1 MEVETAL
8 KRSGR
13 RQRRRDTDRR
23 LTDTRDYF
31 QHCRY
36 GERAD
41 GIASPPRAELNA
53 VRSQVESLESSR
65 SVVPLDPRHELLYE
79 LLCLREKEL
88 AKGSVRRR
96 RGRVEEVPRAN
107 SNGRARRD
115 HLP

>member
-8 KRSGR
+8 KESGR
-13 RQRRRDTDRR
+13 HHRRRDTDRR

-31 QHCRY
+31 QNRRY

-41 GIASPPRAELNA
+41 GIASAPRAELNA
-53 VRSQVESLESSR
+53 VRWQVKSLESSR
-65 SVVPLDPRHELLYE
+65 SVAPLDPRHELLYE

-88 AKGSVRRR
+88 AKDSVRRR

-107 SNGRARRD
+107 ANGRARRD
-115 HLP
+115 YLP